1 MKKLWVL
8 MVTTTLNVFYL
19 LMPKALCQQ
28 HRHGWMVSTSFM
40 YQQAPELGLF
50 RQTDWLFIMVILT
63 LVGWESSVNILP
75 LNCGKN

>member
-19 LMPKALCQQ
+19 LMPKALYQQ
-28 HRHGWMVSTSFM
+28 YRHGWMVSTSFM
-40 YQQAPELGLF
+40 YQAPELGLF

-63 LVGWESSVNILP
+63 LVGWESWVNILP